1 MTRLRLC
8 PRLSPD
14 MFGCLSVGEVLPM
27 VQVSS
32 SLMSLSNAPNEAK
45 AAPEIEKTRERDVPS
60 VQTTTTTSYMRKTE
74 EDDEEEEEEEEG
86 VGLRMPVSF
95 DFGFGDHGS
104 GAVRETLGVCTVD
117 SFDVIGML
125 GSL

>member
-1 MTRLRLC
+1 MSRLRLC

-14 MFGCLSVGEVLPM
+14 MFGCLSVDEVLPM
-27 VQVSS
+27 IQVSS
-32 SLMSLSNAPNEAK
+32 SLISLSTAPNEAK
-45 AAPEIEKTRERDVPS
+45 AAPEIEKARERDVPS
-60 VQTTTTTSYMRKTE
+60 VQTTTTTSHMRKTE
-74 EDDEEEEEEEEG
+74 EDDDDEEEEG